1 LQNTVAIVQQFHAGG
16 IVIWGSAN
24 DTNSQEKCSA
34 LQHYLNSV
42 LGPTIKELSTT
53 YDEGTTEVLV
63 LSPDP

>member
-1 LQNTVAIVQQFHAGG
+1 
-16 IVIWGSAN
+16 VIWGSAN